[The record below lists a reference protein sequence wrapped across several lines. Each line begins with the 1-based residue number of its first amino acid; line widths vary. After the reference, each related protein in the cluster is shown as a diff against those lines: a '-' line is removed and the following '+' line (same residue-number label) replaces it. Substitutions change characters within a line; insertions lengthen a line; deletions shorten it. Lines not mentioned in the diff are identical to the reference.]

1 MRVGGHFPSTL
12 TRATFAL
19 VAVAIAVTAVLSAAG
34 TLASRRQWPAR
45 ELNRTLAR
53 QLRLTDLALAPGTS
67 YTRHPSQADLFA
79 PHGDHPS
86 AIEHFPAG
94 SILPPPADPIGPS
107 PLAGS
112 ARASHQPWLQGG
124 EPSASAV
131 IP

>member
-1 MRVGGHFPSTL
+1 MGGHSLSTL
-12 TRATFAL
+12 TRATFTL
-19 VAVAIAVTAVLSAAG
+19 VALAIAVTAVLSAAG
-34 TLASRRQWPAR
+34 TLASRRQGPAR
-45 ELNRTLAR
+45 ELNRMLAR
-53 QLRLTDLALAPGTS
+53 KLRLTDLALAPGTS

-94 SILPPPADPIGPS
+94 SVLPPPTNPIGPS

-112 ARASHQPWLQGG
+112 ARASHQPGLRGG
-124 EPSASAV
+124 ESCASAV